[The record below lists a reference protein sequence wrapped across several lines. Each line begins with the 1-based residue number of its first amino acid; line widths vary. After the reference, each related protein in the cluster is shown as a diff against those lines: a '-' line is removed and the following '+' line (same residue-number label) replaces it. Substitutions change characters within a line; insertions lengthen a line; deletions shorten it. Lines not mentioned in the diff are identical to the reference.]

1 MGDEKQND
9 HNQDTGMTYEEK
21 LERKFEALDD
31 LARDFAKAEA
41 ERSYLDHFRH
51 SLIAKLM
58 KQVLSIDP
66 KINTLAGQEREARAH
81 PDYIAL
87 LKGLK
92 VATEEAEKCR
102 WLLKN
107 AHVRASIY
115 QTRQANKRAQ
125 TTMR

>member
-1 MGDEKQND
+1 MGDEY
-9 HNQDTGMTYEEK
+9 NQDDGMTDDAK
-21 LERKFEALDD
+21 LEHRFHDLDQ
-31 LARDFAKAEA
+31 LARDYAKAESD
-41 ERSYLDHFRH
+41 RNYLDHYRPC
-51 SLIAKLM
+51 LIAILM

-66 KINTLAGQEREARAH
+66 KMNTAAAQEREARANPKYH
-81 PDYIAL
+81 EL

-92 VATEEAEKCR
+92 VATEEAEKCK

-107 AHVRASIY
+107 AHTKASLY